1 MRRSK
6 FRAYSITSAARAS
19 SVGGLVRSIALAVL
33 PKRGNRWDMVL
44 LPHRA
49 HPVTSNRD
57 TIRTAIS
64 VASNATHRRDP
75 IHKTDHA

>member
-1 MRRSK
+1 
-6 FRAYSITSAARAS
+6 
-19 SVGGLVRSIALAVL
+19 
-33 PKRGNRWDMVL
+33 MVL

-75 IHKTDHA
+75 IHKMTTPDKIELL